1 MNPRLLV
8 GYLLA
13 FAIGAACRIGGIP
26 LPAPPALV
34 GALVVVS
41 MTLGYVAVDRYAE
54 QRVATQRDNCGGSA
68 G

>member
-1 MNPRLLV
+1 MNLRLV
-8 GYLLA
+8 FGYLLA
-13 FAIGAACRIGGIP
+13 LSIGIICRLTVIP

-41 MTLGYVAVDRYAE
+41 MTLGYVATDKWLAKNA
-54 QRVATQRDNCGGSA
+54 ATQAEECGGPQ